1 MASNH
6 PENIDNKMQSSRPAI
21 NALALSQDSSTH
33 TSNAYAATAPK
44 MGGGSLRKANS
55 TVPVTSSNNT
65 SKCDNPLRWIMS
77 PEKLLELPSLSE
89 NFSTEDDRHYRQQA
103 ANMIQDLSK
112 ILSLLPLVTNTAIVY
127 MHRFFM
133 FHSFHLF
140 DRFLIG
146 ACCIFLAC
154 KVEEQPRKLEHVI
167 KTYCMCIKADP
178 NAMRGEEHRKRIQ
191 DFIMHEQLLVETL
204 GFDARVEHPHS
215 SVIKITE
222 KIKASKDLA
231 QTSYLLATNTLH
243 LTTFCLL
250 YPPVVI
256 ACVCINLACK
266 WGHWMIPKSN
276 EKKDWW
282 QYFAPPDFTQDK
294 LDTLTDELVTII
306 DQSPAK
312 MKDHLKR
319 KCLVTTK
326 REPSSGQNPSKESTS
341 IAPGS
346 KRSSCAVSPSK
357 SAKVTS
363 STGQPSSTGKAYPN
377 GDTPKCIKMESQS
390 EYMKNEV
397 QSANFHEDSTDGPQ
411 SQQLKISNLSE
422 NKGLND
428 SPVVSSENRKKQ
440 LSLSQYKERLTSQKR
455 ASEPA
460 ATVKTEAA
468 DNACESN
475 YTQRK
480 SELSLKS
487 QLDTPKKENKLDDTI
502 SPGTN
507 AIANMLKTSLARSE
521 SKLTVQTDGLSSL
534 TKKADD
540 LISPGAESIA
550 KLIKSSVENS
560 RENSPAKVNIK
571 PLSKLSD
578 IIKDEPSDGNMDAND
593 SSQTNLAEGT
603 GITQETSDSLAI
615 NNLLRA
621 ANTTEMATNGSNY
634 SILSNEDLKSSQKHK
649 KKDKKHKK
657 DKSSKHEKKEKHAKS
672 ERKRHREEI
681 QEMNPDE
688 AILEESAPLPK
699 IKLKCRSPP
708 SQEMS
713 QTPPPPPPIEAPPP
727 AQIMPP
733 TPPAPNPEPEPTAPP
748 VIIKPPQQPEN
759 CIRPISLPGSLGSL
773 LESKRAEMS
782 SEDDLSTRKIK
793 HKDKKK
799 KDKYKKKEREGMIDG
814 DYEESNAGTGKRHKY
829 KKKHKSRHC
838 DATLEQP
845 VAQIAQTGELKL
857 KITLGGGGSSNS
869 FKSQFH
875 NTSNLNPTSTESN
888 CATFKRERSDESLH
902 DSSSHYYGDA
912 PSAKRVKSLVSDL
925 PMPPPPPSTH
935 S

>member
-1 MASNH
+1 M
-6 PENIDNKMQSSRPAI
+6 AI
-21 NALALSQDSSTH
+21 NPVSESLDGKLHNVRPVAPTAVTSQDSTASSVNTVV
-33 TSNAYAATAPK
+33 AA
-44 MGGGSLRKANS
+44 GGSRKSNS
-55 TVPVTSSNNT
+55 AIPVTSSSHT

-77 PEKLLELPSLSE
+77 PDKLLELPSLSE
-89 NFSTEDDRHYRQQA
+89 KFTTEDDRHYRQQA

-112 ILSLLPLVTNTAIVY
+112 VLNLLPLVTNTAIVY

-133 FHSFHLF
+133 FHSFHIF

-167 KTYCMCIKADP
+167 TMYCKCIKTDA

-204 GFDARVEHPHS
+204 GFDVRVEHPHS

-282 QYFAPPDFTQDK
+282 QYFAPSDFTQKK

-326 REPSSGQNPSKESTS
+326 SSTSSGQNPSKESPVVT
-341 IAPGS
+341 PGS
-346 KRSSCAVSPSK
+346 KRSSSAISPSK

-363 STGQPSSTGKAYPN
+363 SSSGQPTSGKLFPN
-377 GDTPKCIKMESQS
+377 GDTSKCLKVEPLS
-390 EYMKNEV
+390 ECPRNDTGGL
-397 QSANFHEDSTDGPQ
+397 SEDTTDG
-411 SQQLKISNLSE
+411 LSHTP
-422 NKGLND
+422 KGPGLLEAKSLADGATN
-428 SPVVSSENRKKQ
+428 ENRNKKQ

-455 ASEPA
+455 MSEPPLA
-460 ATVKTEAA
+460 IKNESSEAST
-468 DNACESN
+468 DSN
-475 YTQRK
+475 TAQRK
-480 SELSLKS
+480 IELPLKS
-487 QLDTPKKENKLDDTI
+487 HMGTPKKESKPEDTI
-502 SPGTN
+502 SPATN
-507 AIANMLKTSLARSE
+507 AIANLLKTSLARPE
-521 SKLTVQTDGLSSL
+521 SKLTVQIDGLNSSA
-534 TKKADD
+534 KKAED

-550 KLIKSSVENS
+550 KMIKSSVENS
-560 RENSPAKVNIK
+560 RENSPRNKTIK
-571 PLSKLSD
+571 PSSKLSD
-578 IIKDEPSDGNMDAND
+578 VIKDEPSDDVTD
-593 SSQTNLAEGT
+593 PKDRSRSSVLSEGSAMCRD
-603 GITQETSDSLAI
+603 TSDSSLAI

-621 ANTTEMATNGSNY
+621 ANTTEMGATNGSNY
-634 SILSNEDLKSSQKHK
+634 SILSNEDSKTGQKHK

-657 DKSSKHEKKEKHAKS
+657 DKSSKHERKEKHSKS
-672 ERKRHREEI
+672 ERKRHKEE
-681 QEMNPDE
+681 MHDMMTNPDD
-688 AILEESAPLPK
+688 AIMEESPPLPK
-699 IKLKCRSPP
+699 IKVKYRSPP
-708 SQEMS
+708 PQETAV
-713 QTPPPPPPIEAPPP
+713 QGPPPLPSVEAPPSS
-727 AQIMPP
+727 AAEILPP
-733 TPPAPNPEPEPTAPP
+733 SPPPLPNPEVEAPLPPIPTLTITKPQLP
-748 VIIKPPQQPEN
+748 SETFIKPL
-759 CIRPISLPGSLGSL
+759 SLPGSLGSL

-782 SEDDLSTRKIK
+782 SEDDLSTRKMK

-799 KDKYKKKEREGMIDG
+799 KEKHKKKERDSMDVCEYDG
-814 DYEESNAGTGKRHKY
+814 GSGGSGKRHKS
-829 KKKHKSRHC
+829 KKKHKSRH
-838 DATLEQP
+838 DDPIVEQP

-857 KITLGGGGSSNS
+857 KITLGGGANKSFSQANFSHQSSSSDAPSS
-869 FKSQFH
+869 FKRDRSPESANESSQYPGE
-875 NTSNLNPTSTESN
+875 TQ
-888 CATFKRERSDESLH
+888 
-902 DSSSHYYGDA
+902 
-912 PSAKRVKSLVSDL
+912 SAKRVKSLVSDL
-925 PMPPPPPSTH
+925 PMPPPPPSTN
-935 S
+935 